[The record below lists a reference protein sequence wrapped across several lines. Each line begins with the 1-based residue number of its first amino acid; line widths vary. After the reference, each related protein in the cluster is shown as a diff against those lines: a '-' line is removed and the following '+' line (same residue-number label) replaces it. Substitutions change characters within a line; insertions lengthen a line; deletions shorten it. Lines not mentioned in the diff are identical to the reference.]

1 MRRTVNTA
9 ACAVCILD
17 VAHSMAGAS
26 EQELRPISELIAS
39 ASSADHAAELV
50 ERRTREYAAGEATFN
65 RCVALFNRKPK
76 KGVALAAEVNAARRQ
91 REACVF

>member
-1 MRRTVNTA
+1 
-9 ACAVCILD
+9 VCILD